1 MTQSRSE
8 VNIKKSP
15 MISAIIPALNE
26 EKTVGDLVKD
36 ALNYVDE
43 VIVVDD
49 GSTDNTSDV
58 AADAGAE
65 VIKHKYNMGVAKAIV
80 NGFEKGKG
88 EILITL
94 DADGQHDPTDIPSL
108 IEPIL
113 NDQADLVLGRRPSI
127 PRFSERFITTLTR
140 LKVDC
145 SDASTGFRAIRRRI
159 AEQMK
164 IRGSCM
170 CGTFI
175 LEANRL
181 GARIAEV
188 PITVRKRREGGRRIQ
203 TRHVK
208 QIFHV
213 FYELIRA

>member
-1 MTQSRSE
+1 MTQPRSE
-8 VNIKKSP
+8 DKIKNSRL
-15 MISAIIPALNE
+15 ISAVIPAFNE
-26 EKTVGDLVKD
+26 EGTVGDIVRR

-43 VIVVDD
+43 VVVVDD
-49 GSTDNTSDV
+49 GSTDGTSEV

-65 VIKHKYNMGVAKAIV
+65 VVKHRRNIGVLKAV
-80 NGFEKGKG
+80 GSGFERARG

-94 DADGQHDPTDIPSL
+94 DADGQHDPADIPRL

-113 NDQADLVLGRRPSI
+113 NNQADLVMGRRPSL
-127 PRFSERFITTLTR
+127 PHFSERIITALTR
-140 LKVDC
+140 LRVDC
-145 SDASTGFRAIRRRI
+145 GDASTGFRAIRRRI
-159 AEQMK
+159 AEEMK
-164 IRGSCM
+164 PHGSCL

-188 PITVRKRREGGRRIQ
+188 PITIEKRREGGRRIR
-203 TRHVK
+203 TRHLK

-213 FYELIRA
+213 LYELIRQ

>member
-1 MTQSRSE
+1 
-8 VNIKKSP
+8 

-26 EKTVGDLVKD
+26 EKTVGDLVRD

-43 VIVVDD
+43 VVVVDD
-49 GSTDNTSDV
+49 GSTDSTSDV

-65 VIKHKYNMGVAKAIV
+65 IIKHKYNMGVAKAIV

-94 DADGQHDPTDIPSL
+94 DADGQHDPADIPNL

-127 PRFSERFITTLTR
+127 SHFSERFITTLTK

-164 IRGSCM
+164 IHGSCP

-203 TRHVK
+203 TRHIK

>member
-8 VNIKKSP
+8 IKRKNSP
-15 MISAIIPALNE
+15 MISAIIPAFNE
-26 EKTVGDLVKD
+26 EKTVGNVVRS
-36 ALNYVDE
+36 ALNHVDE
-43 VIVVDD
+43 VVVVDD
-49 GSTDNTSDV
+49 CSTDGTSDV

-65 VIKHKYNMGVAKAIV
+65 VIKHQRNMGVVKAIGS
-80 NGFEKGKG
+80 GFEKAKG

-94 DADGQHDPTDIPSL
+94 DADGQHDPADIPLL

-127 PRFSERFITTLTR
+127 PHFSERFITSLTR
-140 LKVDC
+140 FRVDC
-145 SDASTGFRAIRRRI
+145 SDASTGFRAIRRHI
-159 AEQMK
+159 AMEMK
-164 IRGSCM
+164 LRGSCL

-175 LEANRL
+175 LEADRL

-188 PITVRKRREGGRRIQ
+188 PITIKARREGGRRIQ
-203 TRHVK
+203 TRHLK

-213 FYELIRA
+213 LYELIRA